1 MRFFPFYQVFI
12 SPCVNDFYPCLR
24 LPIFQVKKYR
34 FMNRKKFLLTATGGT
49 VTLALL
55 NGMTKAMGN
64 MKGDPVAYP
73 VDLVKEFVIAGHGD
87 LSKVRSMLP
96 DHPNLIYSKYDWGNG
111 DFEAAIEGA
120 GHVGN
125 KEIAEYLIDA
135 GSRVTL
141 FILTMLGKTNLVK
154 PILETY
160 PKLIFANGPHGFTLL
175 HHAKQGGKDGEEL
188 YNYLQEKGLKET
200 WVKIK

>member
-1 MRFFPFYQVFI
+1 
-12 SPCVNDFYPCLR
+12 
-24 LPIFQVKKYR
+24 
-34 FMNRKKFLLTATGGT
+34 MNRKKFLLKVTGSAAGL
-49 VTLALL
+49 VFL
-55 NGMTKAMGN
+55 NGSTKAQGKMQ
-64 MKGDPVAYP
+64 GDPLAYP

-96 DHPNLIYSKYDWGNG
+96 DHPNLIFSKFDWGNG

-154 PILETY
+154 PILEAY

-175 HHAKQGGKDGEEL
+175 HHAKQGGKNGEDL
-188 YNYLQEKGLKET
+188 YDYLQEKGLKET